1 MLRFRGPRSST
12 ESLVREV
19 ESALGTCT
27 AVAVLRERQDAD
39 ALDGVV
45 TELRAQ
51 ADLFGGSDDPA
62 DASEVEA
69 IERLEARIVARRL
82 ALDGIDPREVRRRSL
97 AELAPSGL
105 APSRERMPP
114 PLLAYAGRRR
124 DADAA
129 VDRVR
134 ALMAVLHA
142 VHGASA
148 VQVGTTLQERGLLP
162 WSTPQERT
170 FLALLHQRG
179 PDDHEVAAHRAWIG
193 RRVEG
198 LHALGWA
205 LGLLPE
211 LGPVG
216 FSDVRPEAFA
226 AVGPASPAG
235 APAEVVLRPH
245 AELVAR
251 LDVLTCAHRAVQ
263 EHELRPIA
271 APLPLD
277 VVPGAIAERRRALE
291 WLLGDESWDDIDL
304 DVEIRA
310 GRVA

>member
-1 MLRFRGPRSST
+1 MLRFRGPRSGR

-51 ADLFGGSDDPA
+51 ADLLGGSDDPA
-62 DASEVEA
+62 DAAEVA
-69 IERLEARIVARRL
+69 SIERLEARIVTRRL

-97 AELAPSGL
+97 AELAPAGL
-105 APSRERMPP
+105 APSPERMPP
-114 PLLAYAGRRR
+114 MLEGFAGRRR

-129 VDRVR
+129 VERVR

-148 VQVGTTLQERGLLP
+148 LDVGTTLRDRGLLP
-162 WSTPQERT
+162 WSTPQERA

-179 PDDHEVAAHRAWIG
+179 PDDHEVAAYRAWIG

-226 AVGPASPAG
+226 AAGPASPAG
-235 APAEVVLRPH
+235 APAEVVLRGH
-245 AELVAR
+245 AELVSR

-291 WLLGDESWDDIDL
+291 WLLGTDSWDDIDL
-304 DVEIRA
+304 DIEVRA
-310 GRVA
+310 GRGH